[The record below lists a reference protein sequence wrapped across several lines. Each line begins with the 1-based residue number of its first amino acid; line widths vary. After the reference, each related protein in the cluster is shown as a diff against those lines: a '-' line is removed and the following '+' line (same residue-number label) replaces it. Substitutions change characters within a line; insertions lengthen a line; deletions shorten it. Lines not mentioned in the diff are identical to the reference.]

1 MAIFQI
7 NFKGI
12 FQERFSWHGI
22 NIWYY
27 LHIPLGGFFKCCYYY
42 FFFLQNPI
50 EAIIYKENIVYMY
63 DPCATGISLLIL
75 NIKRWRF
82 STHQINYFFF
92 AFMLYFR
99 YIAISFQFFEMRPG
113 RSKFSSF
120 CLRYETVN
128 AQFRIVI
135 NLCVQ

>member
-42 FFFLQNPI
+42 FFFLQNPT
-50 EAIIYKENIVYMY
+50 EAIIYKENIAYMY

-82 STHQINYFFF
+82 STHQIIIYFFLPSCSIF
-92 AFMLYFR
+92 G
-99 YIAISFQFFEMRPG
+99 I
-113 RSKFSSF
+113 
-120 CLRYETVN
+120 LRYHFNFLKCGLVDLKFLAFVYAKKKSTLSS
-128 AQFRIVI
+128 AS
-135 NLCVQ
+135 